1 MTSLSISPNA
11 PRVKPGQ
18 VQFLVIV
25 ERGPLEAQAV
35 LLCESIRAFAGRH
48 AEAAI
53 VAVSPRPCR
62 RPARQTLDRLAA
74 LGVDCRLLDL
84 ASPVPHYGTSWR
96 VAAAAHIA
104 REPGPEIL
112 VQLDSDTVF
121 TGEPDLDLGDALV
134 LARPVDEAGMCSAGP
149 HDPRDAHWQAMCA
162 ANGVEA
168 DTLGWVCA
176 TTTGQR
182 LRASYNGGF
191 IAARRDY
198 FITVEQVFAR
208 IAAAGLAS
216 RPDHRRTEQT
226 GAGDVPPQ
234 GYAWW
239 GTAQAALSIA
249 AVLMGGRVRELD
261 AGHNV
266 PLHLEG
272 PVPERPVHLH
282 YHWLFG
288 DAAGVER
295 ALPSR
300 LRLAQDCREWLAARL
315 PLPLSP
321 PEGRG
326 LFSPEPVAL
335 PPLAASSPAC
345 SVVMTCHR
353 DRRFLN
359 AAVAS
364 VLAQTFTDFELIV
377 VDDGSPEPLPL
388 AELERRDPR
397 IRTLRLAENLGA
409 AEAANRGV
417 ALARAPVIA
426 RLDADDLAEPG
437 WLAAVM
443 AALAEDPQLGLVG
456 TAVRLMNEA
465 GRPFAIQ
472 PMPEGDFAIRF
483 TLLFHAPFYHPTTAF
498 RREVFAAAGGYRADR
513 RVGADH
519 WLWADMLPLCRAR
532 NLPQP
537 LVRYRINPQGL
548 TQQRRL
554 GNPRA
559 LSQPIRDAAWR
570 EIGLPCAVAEEGP
583 GRAASSLL
591 RGRPEGDGAALRA
604 TAAVIETALVRSLA
618 LAGQFIRPGDEAEIE
633 AFAGRLRAS
642 LKGHGIPEP
651 GLAARAIGALR
662 DGRLL
667 SAIGRR
673 LPVVRFQGW
682 RAAASRGAA

>member
-1 MTSLSISPNA
+1 M
-11 PRVKPGQ
+11 KPGL

-48 AEAAI
+48 ASAAI

-62 RPARQTLDRLAA
+62 RPARRTLERLAA

-84 ASPVPHYGTSWR
+84 SSPVPHYGTSWR

-104 REPGPEIL
+104 REPGPDIL

-149 HDPRDAHWQAMCA
+149 HDPRDAHWQAMCEA
-162 ANGVEA
+162 CGVEA
-168 DTLGWVCA
+168 DALGWVSA

-216 RPDHRRTEQT
+216 RPDHHRTEQT
-226 GAGDVPPQ
+226 GAGDVPPE

-249 AVLMGGRVRELD
+249 AVLLGGRVRELD
-261 AGHNV
+261 ARHNV

-272 PVPERPVHLH
+272 PLPERPVHLH

-288 DAAGVER
+288 NAEGVAR
-295 ALPSR
+295 ALSPR
-300 LRLAQDCREWLAARL
+300 LGLDESCREWLASRL
-315 PLPLSP
+315 PLSLSP
-321 PEGRG
+321 REGRG
-326 LFSPEPVAL
+326 LFSPEPVVP
-335 PPLAASSPAC
+335 PPLNSSSPAC
-345 SVVMTCHR
+345 SVVMTCYR
-353 DRRFLN
+353 DSRFLD

-364 VLAQTFTDFELIV
+364 VLAQTFGDFELIV
-377 VDDGSPEPLPL
+377 VDDGSPQPLPL
-388 AELERRDPR
+388 VELERRDPR
-397 IRTLRLAENLGA
+397 IRTLRLTENLGA

-437 WLAAVM
+437 WLAAAM
-443 AALAEDPQLGLVG
+443 AALAADPELGLVG

-465 GRPFAIQ
+465 GHPFAIQ
-472 PMPEGDFAIRF
+472 PMPESDFAIRF
-483 TLLFHAPFYHPTTAF
+483 TLLFHASLYHPTVAF
-498 RREVFAAAGGYRADR
+498 RREVFEAAGGYRADR

-532 NLPQP
+532 NLPEP

-548 TQQRRL
+548 TQSAQARST
-554 GNPRA
+554 GKPRA
-559 LSQPIRDAAWR
+559 HSQPIRNAAWR
-570 EIGLPCAVAEEGP
+570 ELGLPCAVVDHDL

-591 RGRPEGDGAALRA
+591 RGWPEGDPATLRRAGAVVETTLARALALR
-604 TAAVIETALVRSLA
+604 
-618 LAGQFIRPGDEAEIE
+618 GQFIRGGDLAKSEE
-633 AFAGRLRAS
+633 FAARLRTT
-642 LKGHGIPEP
+642 LKGHGVREP
-651 GLAARAIGALR
+651 GLAERTLAALR
-662 DGRLL
+662 YGRLL
-667 SAIGRR
+667 GAIGRR
-673 LPVVRFQGW
+673 LSVPRFPGL
-682 RAAASRGAA
+682 RFAASRGRA

>member
-1 MTSLSISPNA
+1 M
-11 PRVKPGQ
+11 KPGQ

-48 AEAAI
+48 AKAAI

-62 RPARQTLDRLAA
+62 RPARGTLERLAA

-84 ASPVPHYGTSWR
+84 ASLVPHYGTSWR

-104 REPGPEIL
+104 RETGPDIL

-121 TGEPDLDLGDALV
+121 TGEPDLDLGDALA

-149 HDPRDAHWQAMCA
+149 HDPRDAHWQAMCKA
-162 ANGVEA
+162 CGVDAEA
-168 DTLGWVCA
+168 LGWVRA

-198 FITVEQVFAR
+198 FIAVEQVFAR

-226 GAGDVPPQ
+226 GAGDVPPE

-249 AVLMGGRVRELD
+249 AVLLGGRVRELD
-261 AGHNV
+261 ARHNV

-272 PVPERPVHLH
+272 PVPEGAVHLH

-288 DAAGVER
+288 DADGVARVLSPGLCLGEDR
-295 ALPSR
+295 R
-300 LRLAQDCREWLAARL
+300 QWLAARL
-315 PLPLSP
+315 PLSLSP

-335 PPLAASSPAC
+335 PPVTRSSPAC
-345 SVVMTCHR
+345 SVVMTCYR
-353 DRRFLN
+353 DSRFLN
-359 AAVAS
+359 TAVAS
-364 VLAQTFTDFELIV
+364 VLAQTFGDFELIV

-443 AALAEDPQLGLVG
+443 AALAADPELGLVG

-465 GRPFAIQ
+465 GQPFAIQ
-472 PMPEGDFAIRF
+472 PMPESDFAIRF
-483 TLLFHAPFYHPTTAF
+483 TLLFHAPLYHPTVAF
-498 RREVFAAAGGYRADR
+498 RREAFEAAGGYRADR

-532 NLPQP
+532 NLAAP

-548 TQQRRL
+548 TQRAQA
-554 GNPRA
+554 GSPRA
-559 LSQPIRDAAWR
+559 QSQPIRDAAWR
-570 EIGLPCAVAEEGP
+570 ELGLPCAVAGPAP

-591 RGRPEGDGAALRA
+591 RGQPEGDAAELARA
-604 TAAVIETALVRSLA
+604 AAVVETALARALA
-618 LAGQFIRPGDEAEIE
+618 LRGQFIRVGDLAQSE
-633 AFAGRLRAS
+633 AFAARLRSA
-642 LKGHGIPEP
+642 LKRHGAQETD
-651 GLAARAIGALR
+651 LARRALSALR

-667 SAIGRR
+667 AAIGRR
-673 LPVVRFQGW
+673 LPLLRFPGL
-682 RAAASRGAA
+682 RVAASRGPA